1 VVDDEQDIRL
11 LLKLVLEKNGY
22 IVNYYD
28 NLINALNE
36 YKSNFYDL
44 VIIFFSNFIKIF
56 RNINNLA

>member
-1 VVDDEQDIRL
+1 MVDDEQDIRL

>member
-1 VVDDEQDIRL
+1 VVDDEQDIGL

-28 NLINALNE
+28 NPINALNE